1 MPPVLDFSWFFERMD
16 AFPKVKLEE
25 DRSKSR
31 FALVVELVDTRDLK
45 SLGTQVPCRF
55 KSCPG
60 HKGHSLMRG
69 LFLCGFETMPFVA
82 CYLLV

>member
-1 MPPVLDFSWFFERMD
+1 MD

-60 HKGHSLMRG
+60 HETGQIIFSMVCP
-69 LFLCGFETMPFVA
+69 FLI
-82 CYLLV
+82 